1 MEALA
6 PAARRLAECG
16 AAVALGWA
24 LRRSVFSD
32 VDAQVRR
39 RSVARVASLAP
50 AAPRPDLLLA
60 PPAAAAA
67 RRPSSALRSG

>member
-39 RSVARVASLAP
+39 RSAARVAPARARR
-50 AAPRPDLLLA
+50 AAP
-60 PPAAAAA
+60 
-67 RRPSSALRSG
+67 